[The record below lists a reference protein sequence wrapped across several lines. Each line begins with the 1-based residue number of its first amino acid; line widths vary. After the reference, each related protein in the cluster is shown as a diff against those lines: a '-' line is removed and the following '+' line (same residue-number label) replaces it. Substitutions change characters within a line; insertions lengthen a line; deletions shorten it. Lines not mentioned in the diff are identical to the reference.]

1 MKSIDK
7 HMNDIYNVIKQL
19 FGKDVC
25 ICIGRGGTT
34 MNNAISTISYDDTYY
49 IHSLKKRIARQRQV
63 NRIRNMLVIIFSVI
77 IILTIS
83 FLIVSF
89 SAQASDL
96 EHTASYKYY
105 KSIQVE
111 NGDTLWSIAQNNM
124 DEHYSNTSEYVAEVK
139 QMNSLRS
146 DQIFAGNYLIIPYY
160 SAEFK

>member
-1 MKSIDK
+1 M
-7 HMNDIYNVIKQL
+7 
-19 FGKDVC
+19 
-25 ICIGRGGTT
+25 
-34 MNNAISTISYDDTYY
+34 
-49 IHSLKKRIARQRQV
+49 
-63 NRIRNMLVIIFSVI
+63 
-77 IILTIS
+77 
-83 FLIVSF
+83 
-89 SAQASDL
+89 